1 MSQKKQY
8 SRIDGELAFAQ
19 MDESAQLAIYRAVLS
34 KQMQEIG
41 RRVNN
46 QDPEKRAI
54 IAAAQ
59 RKRWADWRASRKAEQ
74 HAYNAAKGLP
84 LDTPMPPKPK
94 IARKRVYTRM
104 ELLDILEAE
113 MRKVFPE
120 GCTPQNQQAWLS
132 YKPKDPRLEGH
143 V

>member
-1 MSQKKQY
+1 MALQ
-8 SRIDGELAFAQ
+8 IVHGERAFAQ
-19 MDESAQLAIYRAVLS
+19 FTPDEQAVILRAARSKWLS
-34 KQMQEIG
+34 EIAK
-41 RRVNN
+41 RVDNTC
-46 QDPEKRAI
+46 PLKRAKVSAGQKLRWKTWRANREAERQAE
-54 IAAAQ
+54 IA
-59 RKRWADWRASRKAEQ
+59 KHGYPADWQ
-74 HAYNAAKGLP
+74 F
-84 LDTPMPPKPK
+84 PPKPK
-94 IARKRVYTRM
+94 PKRVYTRM

>member
-1 MSQKKQY
+1 MSQKKQF

-19 MDESAQLAIYRAVLS
+19 MDESAQRAIARAVLS

-46 QDPEKRAI
+46 ADPQKRAI

-59 RKRWADWRASRKAEQ
+59 RRRWDQWRKNRLAEQ
-74 HAYNAAKGLP
+74 HAYNTSKGLP
-84 LDTPMPPKPK
+84 LDTPLPPKPK
-94 IARKRVYTRM
+94 VARKRVYTRM

-113 MRKVFPE
+113 MKKAFPE